1 MTHLLQIL
9 RLAFRACATLLGS
22 NRAPAKLARCGGRLR
37 AGYMAGLLAVGAA
50 SAQDLTVAQIGPFT
64 GLPSPDAAEINAGAQ
79 ALFDSVNATG
89 GIGGRNIKLM
99 KFDDGF
105 TAPGFIAQFKVAMEA
120 GPIALLSPIGSAAIS
135 KMMQDGLLDS
145 TDVIVMNAIP
155 GSEQFRNPGHPKL
168 FHVRAGDRAQLERI
182 LGHAK
187 VLSVNEMHV
196 LHQDLPIGTGGLA
209 TVQDLAGRIGG
220 MKVTSTGTK
229 HDPEALTV
237 AARDAAKVPISSS
250 VIVIGTPKF
259 CADAIAKW
267 RSGGGRHQIYTL
279 SYVPAGLLTKVVG
292 EAGARGVGIA
302 QTFPSPQGSKLKL
315 QREFQQT
322 MQQYAPNI
330 KDYSYFHLEGYVSA
344 RVLVA
349 GLRRAGARPTA
360 STLRAALKDMGE
372 ISVGGFNVDF
382 RKGNVGSSWVDI
394 AVVSEGGRLRY

>member
-1 MTHLLQIL
+1 MAFGNLGQRGLAALLSS
-9 RLAFRACATLLGS
+9 LAAA
-22 NRAPAKLARCGGRLR
+22 
-37 AGYMAGLLAVGAA
+37 AVFG
-50 SAQDLTVAQIGPFT
+50 QELTVAQIGPFT

-79 ALFDSVNATG
+79 AYFDSVNATG
-89 GIGGRNIKLM
+89 GIAGRAIKFV

-105 TAPGFIAQFKVAMEA
+105 NAQGFVNQFRVAMEQN
-120 GPIALLSPIGSAAIS
+120 PVALLSPIGSAALS
-135 KMMQDGLLDS
+135 KMMQDGLLDAA
-145 TDVIVMNAIP
+145 DVVVMNAIP
-155 GSEQFRNPGHPKL
+155 GSEQFRSPGHPKL

-182 LGHAK
+182 LGHVK
-187 VLSVNEMHV
+187 VLSVSDVHV

-209 TVQDLAGRIGG
+209 TVQDLATKIGG
-220 MKVTSTGTK
+220 MKVSATATK
-229 HDPEALTV
+229 HDPEALAV
-237 AARDAAKVPISSS
+237 AARDATKVPISGS

-292 EAGARGVGIA
+292 EAGARGIGIA
-302 QTFPSPQGSKLKL
+302 QTFPSPQGTKLKL

-349 GLRRAGARPTA
+349 GLRRAGTRPTA
-360 STLRAALKDMGE
+360 SALRAALKDMGE

-382 RKGNVGSSWVDI
+382 RKGNVGSTWVDI

>member
-1 MTHLLQIL
+1 
-9 RLAFRACATLLGS
+9 
-22 NRAPAKLARCGGRLR
+22 
-37 AGYMAGLLAVGAA
+37 MAGLLAVGAA

-229 HDPEALTV
+229 HGRSRCGQGADQQQRH
-237 AARDAAKVPISSS
+237 RDRHAKVLCRCHCEVAIRRRSSS
-250 VIVIGTPKF
+250 DLHTVL
-259 CADAIAKW
+259 CAGRPADQ
-267 RSGGGRHQIYTL
+267 SGG
-279 SYVPAGLLTKVVG
+279 
-292 EAGARGVGIA
+292 
-302 QTFPSPQGSKLKL
+302 
-315 QREFQQT
+315 
-322 MQQYAPNI
+322 
-330 KDYSYFHLEGYVSA
+330 
-344 RVLVA
+344 
-349 GLRRAGARPTA
+349 
-360 STLRAALKDMGE
+360 
-372 ISVGGFNVDF
+372 
-382 RKGNVGSSWVDI
+382 
-394 AVVSEGGRLRY
+394 